1 MRLSTIFSDSNKV
14 GLRRALLVCAAA
26 SALAL
31 APQGAL
37 AQHGGGGASGGGG
50 HAGGGMSR
58 GGGGNASSGGYSGG
72 QSSGSWSGGVNEGST
87 GSAARGSTSARGGS
101 ASNGGG
107 HWWSGIF
114 GGGHGTA
121 ENGPAKTGTT
131 KTGTTGN
138 SAARTDNL
146 AMHNSWVNPP
156 SRGSAATRVG
166 SMNRN
171 DSFAFLRTP
180 TANSRSAV
188 RLGHWGPRYQPTYYY
203 VPPFYYG
210 YGGFDGCGF
219 YWYGP
224 CSGLG
229 FGWGSGYGFGLGF
242 GWAGPYGSGWATGC
256 DPMWGCGYGYSNYD
270 MSGTAGA
277 APGGDYTIDA
287 GGQSDS
293 GSGASAD
300 AQENSPSSYDAG
312 PASAEAGNSANA
324 NAAAAAANAQPF
336 VLFMKDGSSYAVTDY
351 WLAGGKLHYVTT
363 YRGENTVDLSRLDV
377 QKTVDRNA
385 ANGMKFELRSAP
397 LPTQTGATPT
407 AVPSQTTAPAEP
419 QAMPQTPRP

>member
-31 APQGAL
+31 APQGAF

-58 GGGGNASSGGYSGG
+58 GGGASTSSGGYSGG
-72 QSSGSWSGGVNEGST
+72 HSSGSWSGGVNEGSA

-131 KTGTTGN
+131 GN
-138 SAARTDNL
+138 SVARTDNL
-146 AMHNSWVNPP
+146 AMHNTWVNPP
-156 SRGSAATRVG
+156 SRGFAATRMA
-166 SMNRN
+166 SMNRS

-180 TANSRSAV
+180 AANSRSAV

-210 YGGFDGCGF
+210 YGGYDGCGF
-219 YWYGP
+219 YWFGP

-270 MSGTAGA
+270 MSGTAGGA
-277 APGGDYTIDA
+277 SGGDYTIDA

-300 AQENSPSSYDAG
+300 AQENSPSSYEAG
-312 PASAEAGNSANA
+312 PGSAEAGNSANA
-324 NAAAAAANAQPF
+324 NPATAAANAQPF

-351 WLAGGKLHYVTT
+351 WLASGKLHYVTT

-397 LPTQTGATPT
+397 LATQTGATAT
-407 AVPSQTTAPAEP
+407 AAPGETTAPAELQSTP
-419 QAMPQTPRP
+419 QAPQH